1 MKLDVNG
8 VSYHIEELT
17 TFDLTRPTLI
27 CLHGFTGTAKTF
39 SFLQEASLNH
49 NIIAIDVIGHGR
61 TSVYVHPY
69 RYTAESQIKDLAYIT
84 SQLGIETFD
93 LLGYS
98 MGGRLAL
105 SYALTYPKKINHLI
119 LESSSPGLEE
129 SEERQKRQISDRRLA
144 CRLIEEGIVTFV
156 DFWQNI
162 PLFATQ
168 KKMPLEKQQSVRQE
182 RLSQKTFGL
191 AMSLLYF
198 GTGVQ
203 PSLWQSIN
211 EDRPFQTSI
220 LVGEL
225 DGKFVSL
232 AKEMTQRMS
241 NSHMIVFEKSGHCIH
256 LEQPGEFV
264 EVIEDILKG
273 EKN

>member
-17 TFDLTRPTLI
+17 AFDLTRPTLI

-49 NIIAIDVIGHGR
+49 NIIAIDVIGHGQ

-69 RYTAESQIKDLAYIT
+69 RYTAESQIKDLACIT

-105 SYALTYPKKINHLI
+105 SYALAYPEKINHLI
-119 LESSSPGLEE
+119 LESSSPGLEYLT
-129 SEERQKRQISDRRLA
+129 ERQKRQISDRRLV
-144 CRLIEEGIVTFV
+144 CRLIEEGIVSFV
-156 DFWQNI
+156 DFWQDI

-168 KKMPLEKQQSVRQE
+168 KKMPLEKQHSVRQE
-182 RLSQKTFGL
+182 RLSQKEFGL

-198 GTGVQ
+198 GTGIQ
-203 PSLWQSIN
+203 PSLWQSIS
-211 EDRPFQTSI
+211 EDTPFQTSL

-225 DGKFVSL
+225 DGKFVGL
-232 AKEMTQRMS
+232 ANEMTQKMS
-241 NSHMIVFEKSGHCIH
+241 DSDLFLFKESGHCIH
-256 LEQPGEFV
+256 LEKPDEFV
-264 EVIEDILKG
+264 EVIENILGG